1 VVRLELADDFGWPI
15 TSLRQVFHGQ
25 AAMVVCTVTIVLATA
40 QLFPD
45 LQARLVLA
53 GCYGAALAWV
63 TAWCKSSRRM
73 SL

>member
-1 VVRLELADDFGWPI
+1 MLI
-15 TSLRQVFHGQ
+15 
-25 AAMVVCTVTIVLATA
+25 CTVTIVLANA

-53 GCYGAALAWV
+53 GCYGAALAWI
-63 TAWCKSSRRM
+63 TCWCKSSRRM